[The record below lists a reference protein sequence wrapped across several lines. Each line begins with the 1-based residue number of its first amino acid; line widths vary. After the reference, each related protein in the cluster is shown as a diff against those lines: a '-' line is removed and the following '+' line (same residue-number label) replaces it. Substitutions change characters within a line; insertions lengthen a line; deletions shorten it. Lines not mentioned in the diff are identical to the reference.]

1 MLKGWTRISLK
12 PLPTAHWSLPAMI
25 VGVAL
30 LLTFGQPCRE
40 GPWYPELSWVLLTS
54 AAVLW
59 ANHLAEAP
67 VSAFKQIG
75 RVLLGSCRDALLM
88 VLWFVL
94 AAIPLAIV
102 TPTYQCYTPR
112 AKVSEV
118 VLAAS
123 TLRSQVE
130 ENARARGTLDGSGQ
144 GLMFSPSGRTVAG
157 FVAGGGEIIA
167 IGDDPPVVIVLSPKS
182 VESSIKW
189 ECRGYPPKIV
199 PMSCRGEE

>member
-1 MLKGWTRISLK
+1 
-12 PLPTAHWSLPAMI
+12 MI